1 MYGKQTDGTFDYFKF
16 YGKSSD
22 SYKQEIIDY
31 FSDNFLNDTIDI
43 INKLMTENNVG
54 NWVRRAGSQN
64 EFLDELQKIT
74 TQPKYS
80 KIFRTFVE
88 KFKTVPK
95 QC

>member
-1 MYGKQTDGTFDYFKF
+1 
-16 YGKSSD
+16 
-22 SYKQEIIDY
+22 
-31 FSDNFLNDTIDI
+31 
-43 INKLMTENNVG
+43 MTENNVG